1 LPSGVSSATHLVNSQ
16 QISNPGARLRTSVI
30 TVGLVD
36 LPSGGWGKLEKK
48 ISSTAVYSIDMVEE
62 SAENVVPATTDA
74 GKKAKPAAPGATDAT
89 APTGA
94 EKTVAPK
101 KEKPPALEAKPFTD
115 FIHQDYLPALTQALT
130 VQGITDLQVDLEQSK
145 IAVKGFETAPEC
157 SQVIGRWDGGKRQFN
172 VYFFDDSI
180 QGQRAISC
188 VDRGIKSSTI
198 EPFLID
204 ERKITLDLL
213 VSGVVLRLNSQKWLM
228 RN

>member
-1 LPSGVSSATHLVNSQ
+1 MVDRPS
-16 QISNPGARLRTSVI
+16 
-30 TVGLVD
+30 D
-36 LPSGGWGKLEKK
+36 GWGKIK
-48 ISSTAVYSIDMVEE
+48 IKIPAQAVQAIDMVEE
-62 SAENVVPATTDA
+62 SPENVPATTA
-74 GKKAKPAAPGATDAT
+74 GKKAKPAAPDAPAAT

-101 KEKPPALEAKPFTD
+101 KEKPPAVEAKPFTD
-115 FIHQDYLPALTQALT
+115 FIHQDYLPALTQALIDKG
-130 VQGITDLQVDLEQSK
+130 VTDLQVNLDRSK

-157 SQVIGRWDGGKRQFN
+157 SQVIGRWNGGKRQFN
-172 VYFFDDSI
+172 VYFFDDNI

-188 VDRGIKSSTI
+188 VDLGTKPSTT
-198 EPFLID
+198 ESFLID